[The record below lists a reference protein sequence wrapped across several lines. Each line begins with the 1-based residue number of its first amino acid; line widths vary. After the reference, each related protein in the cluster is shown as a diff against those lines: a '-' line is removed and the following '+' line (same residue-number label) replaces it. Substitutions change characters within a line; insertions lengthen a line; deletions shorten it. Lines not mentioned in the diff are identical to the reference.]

1 MPWSPGSLPR
11 CLSGGA
17 VGGVLVSEKAG
28 EEDPRRE
35 ERLPLASY
43 QALVLWVS
51 MAWTYSPVEGVS
63 R

>member
-1 MPWSPGSLPR
+1 M
-11 CLSGGA
+11 
-17 VGGVLVSEKAG
+17 GGVLVSEKAG

-51 MAWTYSPVEGVS
+51 MAWTCSPVEGVS